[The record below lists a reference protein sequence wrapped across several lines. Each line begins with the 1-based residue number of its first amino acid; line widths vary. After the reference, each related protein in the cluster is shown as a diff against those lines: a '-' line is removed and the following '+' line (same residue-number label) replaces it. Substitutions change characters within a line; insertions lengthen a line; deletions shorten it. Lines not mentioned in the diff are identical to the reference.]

1 MTCPNLCLPPPSHT
15 HKDFGY
21 PQETGTEMLKSYV
34 CHQPASVITDSS
46 VAGGVS
52 RRTLPSA
59 AANKPIAISLDSMV
73 GEWEMSCNHAH
84 YSVECPCNVIL

>member
-1 MTCPNLCLPPPSHT
+1 MQKIWLYSYALSLSL
-15 HKDFGY
+15 KDFGY

-34 CHQPASVITDSS
+34 CHQPASVVMDSS
-46 VAGGVS
+46 SVGGAS

-73 GEWEMSCNHAH
+73 GGWELSAG
-84 YSVECPCNVIL
+84 